1 MLARIAT
8 EEYDAQIFVDS
19 GDLSLNFYGNTLY
32 FAFKYVGSGKTAQ
45 DGTFELD
52 DFRTF
57 EINPK
62 IYITM
67 SYIIKKVLTV
77 IVELI
82 NLIILN
88 FS

>member
-1 MLARIAT
+1 M
-8 EEYDAQIFVDS
+8 
-19 GDLSLNFYGNTLY
+19 
-32 FAFKYVGSGKTAQ
+32 GSGKNAQ

-52 DFRTF
+52 DFCTF
-57 EINPK
+57 EKINVK

-82 NLIILN
+82 NLIIIN